1 MLTSIAGKGEN
12 MIRLRAL
19 LVKEF
24 IQMRRDK
31 LTFAMMIVMPIIQL
45 LLFGFAI
52 NTDVKNLPTVVFDQS
67 MQKDGRELLAAFS
80 ASGYFDIKYVAGGL
94 AEVTR
99 RIEAGD
105 AKAGIVIPPD
115 FSENIKH
122 NRTAVVQVIV
132 DASDSMSA
140 SSAISVAQVIGQLK
154 SQEILVERIQQ
165 TAGKMLEPP
174 YDIRI
179 RPWYNPDFVTAYYMV
194 PGILGIILT
203 MTLVM
208 ITSMAIVRERERGT
222 LEQLIVTPIK
232 SYELMLGKIIPY
244 IFVGYVQVTVAL
256 MVGIL
261 VFDLPMR
268 GSLPL
273 LYGLTSLFIVA
284 SLALGILISN
294 QAKTQMQAM
303 QMSFFI
309 FLPSV
314 LLSGFMFPR
323 AAMPLFFE
331 LLGNL
336 IPATFYLEI
345 MRGIILK
352 GIGLNLLYTQV
363 TALGIFIAVTL
374 TISILK
380 FKKSVD

>member
-1 MLTSIAGKGEN
+1 

-24 IQMRRDK
+24 IQMRRDR
-31 LTFAMMIVMPIIQL
+31 LTFAMMIGLPIVQL
-45 LLFGFAI
+45 LLFGYAI
-52 NTDVKNLPTVVFDQS
+52 NTDVKHLPTVVFDQS
-67 MQKDGRELLAAFS
+67 LQEEGRELLSAFS
-80 ASGYFDIKYVAGGL
+80 ASEYFDIKYIAGGF
-94 AEVTR
+94 AEVTE

-105 AKAGIVIPPD
+105 AKVGIIIPPD
-115 FSENIKH
+115 FTDSVKH
-122 NRTAVVQVIV
+122 NRTASVQVIV
-132 DASDSMSA
+132 DATDSMSA
-140 SSAISVAQVIGQLK
+140 SSAISTAQAIGQLK
-154 SQEILVERIQQ
+154 SQEILVKRMRQ
-165 TAGKMLEPP
+165 TTGKIEENP

-179 RPWYNPDFVTAYYMV
+179 RPWYNPDFITAYYMV
-194 PGILGIILT
+194 PGILGVVLT

-222 LEQLIVTPIK
+222 LEQLVVTPLK

-256 MVGIL
+256 LLGIF
-261 VFDLPMR
+261 VFDLPML

-294 QAKTQMQAM
+294 QSKTQMQAM
-303 QMSFFI
+303 QLSFFCL
-309 FLPSV
+309 LPSI

-336 IPATFYLEI
+336 LPLTFYLEI

-352 GIGLNLLYTQV
+352 GIGFNLLYTQV
-363 TALGIFIAVTL
+363 TALFAFIVVTL
-374 TISILK
+374 TLSIVR